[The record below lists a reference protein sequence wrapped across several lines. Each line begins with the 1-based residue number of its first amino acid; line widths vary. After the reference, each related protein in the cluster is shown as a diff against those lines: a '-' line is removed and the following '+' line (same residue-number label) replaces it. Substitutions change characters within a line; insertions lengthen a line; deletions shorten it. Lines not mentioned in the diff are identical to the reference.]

1 MSSKKKPKV
10 VAQPDPKVEAEK
22 AANEAAAKAN
32 MEAATRKKRKADSS
46 LLSTAGGA
54 RGNRAPGAEPASL
67 LSSASGK
74 DTLGS

>member
-1 MSSKKKPKV
+1 MGSKPKKPKV
-10 VAQPDPKVEAEK
+10 VEQPDPKVEAEK

-32 MEAATRKKRKADSS
+32 MESATRKKRKADSS

-54 RGNRAPGAEPASL
+54 RGVRGAPDTL
-67 LSSASGK
+67 LSSGK

>member
-1 MSSKKKPKV
+1 MGSRPKKPKV
-10 VAQPDPKVEAEK
+10 EPQPDPKVEAEK

-32 MEAATRKKRKADSS
+32 QETATRKKRKSESS

-54 RGNRAPGAEPASL
+54 RGDTASL
-67 LSSASGK
+67 IASGK